1 MKALE
6 TERMATKAQ
15 VGMKVK
21 AYEGSCIGTLIR
33 STEWSGE
40 IIKVNSKSFRVRL
53 TESTSKFGKKITN
66 HRENM
71 NTEVT
76 YRFAKTLSDG
86 RDWYKSEANIHGS
99 ITI

>member
-1 MKALE
+1 MKAQ
-6 TERMATKAQ
+6 A
-15 VGMKVK
+15 GMKVK
-21 AYEGSCIGTLIR
+21 VYKGSCVGILIQ
-33 STEWSGE
+33 STEWNGE
-40 IIKVNSKSFRVRL
+40 IIKVNSKSIRVRL
-53 TESTSKFGKKITN
+53 TESTSKVGKKVTN

-86 RDWYKSEANIHGS
+86 RDWYKSEADIHGS